1 MATSQT
7 VLITGASSGIGFELA
22 RCFARDG
29 HRLILSARDA
39 AGLQAAE
46 QKIRGEFPQ
55 VQSSSIAADLSTHEG
70 PQQLYDAVKAQ
81 GGQVDILVNDA
92 GFGEAGLFTETDLQ
106 KEIGIVHVN
115 VVSLM
120 HLTKLYLRE
129 MVARN
134 AGKILQLGSVV
145 SFLPNPRQAVYA
157 ATKAFV
163 LSFSEALQQELKEQK
178 SDVTITVLCPP
189 ATETNFF
196 QVAGAEDTKVGQSK
210 KATPEEVAEAGYKG
224 LLAGEARV
232 LPTFG
237 AKMNFA
243 SSVFFPDSM
252 LATMMNMQMQPE
264 EKK

>member
-1 MATSQT
+1 MANHQT

-29 HRLILSARDA
+29 YRLILSAREE
-39 AGLQAAE
+39 AGLQEAA
-46 QKIRGEFPQ
+46 QKLKTEFAAAQ
-55 VQSSSIAADLSTHEG
+55 TVVVSADLSTHEG
-70 PQQLYDAVKAQ
+70 PVQLYEAVKAQ
-81 GGQVDILVNDA
+81 GLQVDVLVNDA

-115 VVSLM
+115 VLSLM
-120 HLTKLYLRE
+120 HLTKLYLRD

-134 AGKILQLGSVV
+134 EGKILQLGSVV

-178 SDVTITVLCPP
+178 SDVTITILCPP

-196 QVAGAEDTKVGQSK
+196 KVANAEDTKVGQSK
-210 KATPEEVAEAGYKG
+210 KATAEEVAEGGYKA
-224 LLAGEARV
+224 LLAGDARS

-264 EKK
+264 GDK